1 MAITIDKQNDKY
13 VASGLNSLGRYVQ
26 VEVSSSEIVSRAF
39 EAVEKEKSSFELEK
53 EKAEKDKETLLSEW
67 LVGKTDEELI
77 TRKDMFKRPTDGVQ
91 IVKGTIYN
99 YAGELYRALDN
110 FKYDYQL
117 SPHLEPTKWQ
127 KIGEKPK
134 SNYKELFDKAVYW
147 SRDESYEQGV
157 YVKWYG
163 KLYKALVKITD
174 NEEPGTGRKW
184 ELITEG

>member
-1 MAITIDKQNDKY
+1 MGITIYKRREGYAVNGFNRFNRFVTATVSETATVKEAMDAILEQK
-13 VASGLNSLGRYVQ
+13 SE
-26 VEVSSSEIVSRAF
+26 VELAQERT
-39 EAVEKEKSSFELEK
+39 
-53 EKAEKDKETLLSEW
+53 EKDRDFLLSEW
-67 LVGKTDEELI
+67 VVRKTDEELI
-77 TRKDMFKRPTDGVQ
+77 AKKDMFKKPIYGMQ

-99 YAGELYRALDN
+99 YAGELYRALED

-147 SRDESYEQGV
+147 SRDESYEKDT

-163 KLYKALVKITD
+163 KLYKALVKVTD
-174 NEEPGTGRKW
+174 NEEPGTGSKW

>member
-26 VEVSSSEIVSRAF
+26 VEVLGSEIVSMAF
-39 EAVEKEKSSFELEK
+39 QAVNNEKSAFELEK
-53 EKAEKDKETLLSEW
+53 EKAEKDKDTLLAEW
-67 LVGKTDEELI
+67 SAGKTDDELI
-77 TRKDMFKRPTDGVQ
+77 ARKDMFKKPVLGMR

-99 YAGELYRALDN
+99 YVGELYKALED
-110 FKYDYQL
+110 FEYDYQL
-117 SPHLEPTKWQ
+117 SPHLEPKRWQ

-163 KLYKALVKITD
+163 KLYKALVKVTD